1 MSEYQ
6 YYEFQAVDR
15 RLSPKEMEELRGYS
29 SRAEITPTRFS
40 NEYSYGD
47 FKGNPD
53 GWVERYFDAFLYVA
67 NWGTHRLK
75 LGLPTSLLDVE
86 TAQAYAC
93 DGLTVRAK
101 EGRLLLSF
109 DSDEEGGDGW
119 VEGEGLLDEVLPVR
133 AELTQGDLR
142 ALYLGWLGAVSS
154 GVVPDEAKEPPVP
167 PGLGELSPALEAL
180 AHFLRVPEGLLLTAA
195 RQSAKLSR
203 VTLDS
208 KEVKDWVAA
217 LPVSEKDALLVRLL
231 QGDSVVAELERRLHQ
246 AHQPISSAASAPPR
260 TVAELLLSA
269 ETAEQELKQAAAQAR
284 AAVAA
289 KKEREEAAARGEYLG
304 TLTGQEEALWA
315 KVEMLVIHVPQKYKE
330 VVRLLTDLRDLA
342 ARQKDATFMPRL
354 VKFRANHERKR
365 NLIALMGKMRL

>member
-109 DSDEEGGDGW
+109 DSDEEGG
-119 VEGEGLLDEVLPVR
+119 R
-133 AELTQGDLR
+133 
-142 ALYLGWLGAVSS
+142 WLGRGGGA
-154 GVVPDEAKEPPVP
+154 
-167 PGLGELSPALEAL
+167 PGRG
-180 AHFLRVPEGLLLTAA
+180 
-195 RQSAKLSR
+195 
-203 VTLDS
+203 
-208 KEVKDWVAA
+208 
-217 LPVSEKDALLVRLL
+217 
-231 QGDSVVAELERRLHQ
+231 
-246 AHQPISSAASAPPR
+246 APG
-260 TVAELLLSA
+260 AG
-269 ETAEQELKQAAAQAR
+269 R
-284 AAVAA
+284 ADP
-289 KKEREEAAARGEYLG
+289 G
-304 TLTGQEEALWA
+304 
-315 KVEMLVIHVPQKYKE
+315 
-330 VVRLLTDLRDLA
+330 
-342 ARQKDATFMPRL
+342 
-354 VKFRANHERKR
+354 
-365 NLIALMGKMRL
+365 